1 MDTILAPEPLALPAE
16 LKRRPITADE
26 YYQMARAGILAE
38 RERVELIEGQ
48 ILEMAPIGTD
58 HFAKVNRLY
67 RILFLAIG
75 DLGIISCQNPV
86 RLSPIS
92 EPQPDF
98 AVLKPRADEYRSG
111 LPGPEDVFLLI
122 ETASSSLAYDRNTK
136 AALYAR
142 HGITD
147 YWIVNL
153 IANVIEV
160 HHTPEDGQ
168 YSSISR
174 PSATE
179 QLTITSLP
187 GVIIAVSD
195 ILG

>member
-1 MDTILAPEPLALPAE
+1 MDTILAPAPLALPAE
-16 LKRRPITADE
+16 VKRRTLTVDD
-26 YYQMARAGILAE
+26 YHQMARAGILAE

-48 ILEMAPIGTD
+48 ILEMALIGTD
-58 HFAKVNRLY
+58 HFSNVNRIN

-75 DLGIISCQNPV
+75 DRGIISCQNPV

-122 ETASSSLAYDRNTK
+122 ETANSSLSYDRNIK

-147 YWIVNL
+147 YWIINL
-153 IANVIEV
+153 IDNVIEV
-160 HHTPEDGQ
+160 HHTPKDGV
-168 YSSISR
+168 YTATAR
-174 PSATE
+174 PAADE

-187 GVIIAVSD
+187 GVTIAVSD
-195 ILG
+195 IMV